1 MKLNIFKIGG
11 NVVDNSQTLEQFLDS
26 FCRCQ
31 ERKILVH
38 GGGALA
44 ARLAEDLDIPVKLY
58 EGRRI
63 TDEATLRIT
72 VMVYAGWINK
82 TLTASLASRGCRA
95 MGLSGVDGFCI
106 PAVKRSPH
114 PVDFGY
120 VGDINPA
127 KIHVVFIQ
135 RLLEE
140 GLVPVFAPITCDR
153 SGQLLNTN
161 ADTIASSLAL
171 ALKTY
176 SRVSLHYIFDKE
188 GIYGSNDSPEPLPML
203 SKEQYLKLRSRGV
216 ITGGMIP
223 KIETA
228 LQALSAGVEDVTVG
242 TTGIRL

>member
-82 TLTASLASRGCRA
+82 TLTASLLCAA
-95 MGLSGVDGFCI
+95 
-106 PAVKRSPH
+106 A
-114 PVDFGY
+114 
-120 VGDINPA
+120 
-127 KIHVVFIQ
+127 
-135 RLLEE
+135 
-140 GLVPVFAPITCDR
+140 
-153 SGQLLNTN
+153 
-161 ADTIASSLAL
+161 
-171 ALKTY
+171 
-176 SRVSLHYIFDKE
+176 
-188 GIYGSNDSPEPLPML
+188 EPW
-203 SKEQYLKLRSRGV
+203 
-216 ITGGMIP
+216 
-223 KIETA
+223 
-228 LQALSAGVEDVTVG
+228 D
-242 TTGIRL
+242 